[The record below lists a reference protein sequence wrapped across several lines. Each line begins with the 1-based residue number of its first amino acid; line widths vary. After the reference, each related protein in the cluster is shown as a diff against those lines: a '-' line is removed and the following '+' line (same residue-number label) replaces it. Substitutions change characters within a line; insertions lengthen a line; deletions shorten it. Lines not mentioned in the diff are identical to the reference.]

1 MVHTNNFPL
10 ITGNT
15 SLDLVNT
22 EVVRRGQRINLLL
35 SKEDVLAW
43 MQVMRKDNASFSE
56 QLIDQAE
63 DRIEKVYPKLLEF
76 RTFLREHFERIADGE
91 PIPHSLID
99 ILEKRIELAPFI
111 YKVVNDKLVPFP
123 MGNSEDAII
132 SLIAFDCLILM
143 ESKKL
148 NGLKRCINPDCVL
161 LFIDEG
167 GRRKWCSMKICG
179 NRKKAA
185 RFKQRKVESD

>member
-1 MVHTNNFPL
+1 MVHTNKFPL
-10 ITGNT
+10 ISGNI

-22 EVVRRGQRINLLL
+22 EVIRRGQRINLLL

-43 MQVMRKDNASFSE
+43 MHVMRKENASLSE
-56 QLIDQAE
+56 QLISQAE
-63 DRIEKVYPKLLEF
+63 DQIEKVYPKLLEF
-76 RTFLREHFERIADGE
+76 RMFLRVNFERIADGE
-91 PIPHSLID
+91 PIPHSLIH
-99 ILEKRIELAPFI
+99 ILEKRIELAPFV
-111 YKVVNDKLVPFP
+111 YRVVNDRLISFP
-123 MGNSEDAII
+123 IGNSEDAII
-132 SLIAFDCLILM
+132 SLIAFDCLMLM

-185 RFKQRKVESD
+185 RFKQRKIDSD

>member
-10 ITGNT
+10 ITGNI

-35 SKEDVLAW
+35 SKDDVLAW
-43 MQVMRKDNASFSE
+43 MHVMRKENTSFSA
-56 QLIDQAE
+56 QLIVQAE

-76 RTFLREHFERIADGE
+76 RTYLRVNFERIANGE
-91 PIPHSLID
+91 AISHSLIN

-111 YKVVNDKLVPFP
+111 YRVVNDRLIPFP
-123 MGNSEDAII
+123 IGNSEDAII
-132 SLIAFDCLILM
+132 SLIAYDCLMLM

-148 NGLKRCINPDCVL
+148 NGLKRCTNPDCVL

-185 RFKQRKVESD
+185 RFQQRKIESD